1 MKRRNC
7 PYLGLQY
14 DSSTCHAFSSE
25 HNYCHKVSVP
35 GPVDLDYQSAVCLT
49 ESHFDCP
56 IYNGVELELP
66 SQPEARLK
74 RSILRYGCI
83 FAAIAIF
90 SVIVALAAPSVS
102 GSSGVRTFLQFLGQ
116 PTPERFFTPTPAI
129 NLIEQQPPTLTPR
142 STPMVATDACT
153 PPDGWVRYT
162 LNAGDD
168 LVAIAT
174 QRGIDLAGIQSGNCN
189 LDLFSLVAGDE
200 IFLPLPAS
208 PMVTDTL
215 DTTATAAPSL
225 TLAPSATLAPSDTPT
240 SLSSPTASFTPAP
253 THTATPT
260 ITATRIPRTRTPTP
274 PPPPPTR
281 KPKPPAEPTQPEER
295 PTSTPPPAR
304 P

>member
-25 HNYCHKVSVP
+25 HNYCHKVSIP

-83 FAAIAIF
+83 FAAIVIF

-102 GSSGVRTFLQFLGQ
+102 GSSGVRTFLQLLGQ

-129 NLIEQQPPTLTPR
+129 SLIEQVPPTITATF
-142 STPMVATDACT
+142 TPMVATDACT
-153 PPDGWVRYT
+153 PPDGWVRYI

-189 LDLFSLVAGDE
+189 LDLVSLVAGDE

-215 DTTATAAPSL
+215 SPSP
-225 TLAPSATLAPSDTPT
+225 TLAPSATLAPSGTATPLPTPT
-240 SLSSPTASFTPAP
+240 VTFTPSPTD
-253 THTATPT
+253 TATPT

-274 PPPPPTR
+274 PPPPTR
-281 KPKPPAEPTQPEER
+281 RPRPPAEPTQPEDR